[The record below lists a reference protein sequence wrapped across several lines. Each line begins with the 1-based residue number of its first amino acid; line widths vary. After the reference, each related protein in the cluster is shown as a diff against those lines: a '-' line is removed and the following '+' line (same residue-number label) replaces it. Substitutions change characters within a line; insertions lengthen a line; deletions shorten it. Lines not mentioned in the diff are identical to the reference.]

1 MYREMLIK
9 IENGDTSIAF
19 VADRQLTEIHLPRE
33 QDEQLLGNIYLG
45 RIENVLPGMQAAFVD
60 IGQPRNCFLYVE
72 DAYLPPTVYGGKPIM
87 GKPIG
92 EKQITDLVKKNQ
104 QVIIQVFKEPSG
116 TKGARVTMQPS
127 LPGRYLVLLP
137 CGDYIAI
144 SRRIEDEDERERLKV
159 MVKEALPSN
168 MGAIIRTVA
177 AGATQ
182 EVISADIRLLVKEW
196 RRIQGLAA
204 KVQPPTLIHR
214 DLELLKRIV
223 RDTNTGDID
232 RIVCDSQ
239 ETAETVADVIAAI
252 APSLDSPI
260 TVSDNDDL
268 FAGYCI
274 HEQVEKALRRKV
286 WLKSGGYI
294 VFDQTEAL
302 NAIDVNTGKYVGE
315 CSLHD
320 TVLKTNLEA
329 VTEIARQLRL
339 RNLGGIIIVD
349 FIDMEKQE
357 DKDLLLEALIEELK
371 KDRIRVTVMG
381 MTQLGLVEMTRKKVG
396 QELSAVIEKE
406 CPVCNGKGRIL
417 ASFEQN
423 SSSVDKTI
431 QM

>member
-1 MYREMLIK
+1 MYREMLVK
-9 IENGDTSIAF
+9 IEKGDTSVAF

-33 QDEQLLGNIYLG
+33 QEEQLLGNIYLG
-45 RIENVLPGMQAAFVD
+45 RVENVLPGMQAAFVD

-72 DAYLPPTVYGGKPIM
+72 DAYLPSTVYGGKPVL
-87 GKPIG
+87 GKPAS

-104 QVIIQVFKEPSG
+104 QVTVQVFKEPSG

-137 CGDYIAI
+137 CGDYIAV
-144 SRRIEDEDERERLKV
+144 SRRIEDEEERERLKE
-159 MVKEALPSN
+159 MVKEALPGT

-182 EVISADIRLLVKEW
+182 EVLSADIRLLVKEW
-196 RRIQGLAA
+196 HRVQGLAS
-204 KVQPPTLIHR
+204 KVQAPTLLHR
-214 DLELLKRIV
+214 DLELLKRII
-223 RDTNTGDID
+223 RDTNNGDIE
-232 RIVCDSQ
+232 RIVCNSQ
-239 ETAETVADVIAAI
+239 ETAETVVDVIAAI
-252 APSLDSPI
+252 SPSLTSPI
-260 TVSDNDDL
+260 TVSDYNDL
-268 FAGYCI
+268 FAAYDI
-274 HEQVEKALRRKV
+274 YEQTEKALRRKV

-357 DKDLLLEALIEELK
+357 DKDILLDALIEELK

-396 QELSAVIEKE
+396 QELSAVVEKE
-406 CPVCNGKGRIL
+406 CPVCGGKGRVLIAADVK
-417 ASFEQN
+417 ASA
-423 SSSVDKTI
+423 VDKAT
-431 QM
+431 